1 MEQWLTSVEKANPGV
16 LFFVLSE
23 MIPHLYSQ
31 RQIVLL
37 ANVARTHHQIL
48 RDRSLRF
55 IQLLLF
61 MQGPN
66 PYSSDLLREAEI
78 TLFSL
83 FSVTLNSEQNENVV
97 SPIVTYLMTLVSYI
111 MTCHSEGK
119 YQECDRHL
127 SDIEGRHLIKK
138 GVSQNKNDLMTVLCL
153 CVLQWKKQTCKN
165 LNTIIRTAHLQGK
178 SDRILSIELLLHI
191 SILFQVSR

>member
-1 MEQWLTSVEKANPGV
+1 MEQWLSSVEKANPGV

-37 ANVARTHHQIL
+37 ANVARTQHQIL

-55 IQLLLF
+55 IQLLLLI
-61 MQGPN
+61 QGPT
-66 PYSSDLLREAEI
+66 PYSSDLLKEAEI
-78 TLFSL
+78 ALFSL
-83 FSVTLNSEQNENVV
+83 FSVTLNSEQNENIV
-97 SPIVTYLMTLVSYI
+97 STIVTYLMTLVSYI
-111 MTCHSEGK
+111 MACHTEGK

-138 GVSQNKNDLMTVLCL
+138 GVSQNKNDLITVLCL
-153 CVLQWKKQTCKN
+153 CVLQWKKQTCKG